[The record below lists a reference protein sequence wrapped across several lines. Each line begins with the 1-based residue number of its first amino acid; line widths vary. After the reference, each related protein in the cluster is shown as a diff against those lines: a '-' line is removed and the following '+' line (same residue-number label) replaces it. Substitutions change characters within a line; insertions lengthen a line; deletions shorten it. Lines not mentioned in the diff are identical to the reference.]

1 MNATNHEESPMGL
14 KLIGAGVGR
23 TGTLSL
29 RQALETLLG
38 EPCYHMF
45 EVRDH
50 PEHVPLWHA
59 AARGEPVAWQALLGP
74 YGAAV
79 DWPAAAFWP
88 EIAAAFPDAVILLS
102 TRDAEGW
109 WRSASNTIFEAI
121 QGVTGPWREMVD
133 AMLAA
138 RFTSATHDRDAA
150 IAAFHAHNRA
160 VREHVPAARLV
171 EWQAGDGWEP
181 LCAALGVPIPDLPF
195 PHVNSTEE
203 FRAQVL
209 ATRA

>member
-1 MNATNHEESPMGL
+1 VTL

-29 RQALETLLG
+29 RQALVTLLD

-50 PEHVPLWHA
+50 PEHIPMWHA
-59 AARGEPVAWQALLGP
+59 AARGEPVDWRALLGS

-88 EIAAAFPDAVILLS
+88 EIAAAFPEAVILLS
-102 TRDAEGW
+102 TRDAEAW
-109 WRSASNTIFEAI
+109 WRSASSTIFEVI
-121 QGVTGPWREMVD
+121 QGVSGPWREMID
-133 AMLAA
+133 AMFAA
-138 RFTSATHDRDAA
+138 RFTGAIHDREAA
-150 IAAFHAHNRA
+150 IAAFDAHNRA
-160 VREHVPAARLV
+160 VRAGAPAARLV
-171 EWQAGDGWEP
+171 EWQAGDGWAP
-181 LCAALGVPIPDLPF
+181 ICAALGVPIPDLPF

-209 ATRA
+209 SKRA

>member
-1 MNATNHEESPMGL
+1 MPL

-29 RQALETLLG
+29 RHALETLLG

-45 EVRDH
+45 EVREH
-50 PEHVPLWHA
+50 PEHIPLWHA
-59 AARGEPVAWQALLGP
+59 AARGEAVDWRALLSP

-109 WRSASNTIFEAI
+109 WRSASGTIFEVI
-121 QGVTGPWREMVD
+121 REVSGPWREMVD

-138 RFTSATHDRDAA
+138 RFTAAIHDRVSAL
-150 IAAFHAHNRA
+150 AAFEAHNRA
-160 VREHVPAARLV
+160 VRARAPAARLV
-171 EWQAGDGWEP
+171 EWQPGDGWAP
-181 LCAALGVPIPDLPF
+181 LCAALGLPVPDLPF

-203 FRAQVL
+203 FRARVMQ
-209 ATRA
+209 RREEGR

>member
-1 MNATNHEESPMGL
+1 MTL

-29 RQALETLLG
+29 RQALVTLLD

-50 PEHVPLWHA
+50 PEHIPMWHA
-59 AARGEPVAWQALLGP
+59 AARGESVDWRALLGS

-88 EIAAAFPDAVILLS
+88 EIAAAFPEAVILLS
-102 TRDAEGW
+102 TRDAETW
-109 WRSASNTIFEAI
+109 WRSASNTIFEVI
-121 QGVTGPWREMVD
+121 QDVSGPWREMID
-133 AMLAA
+133 AMFAA
-138 RFTSATHDRDAA
+138 RFTGAIHDREAA
-150 IAAFHAHNRA
+150 IAAFDAHNRA
-160 VREHVPAARLV
+160 VRAGAPAARLV
-171 EWQAGDGWEP
+171 EWQAGDGWAP
-181 LCAALGVPIPDLPF
+181 ICAALGVPIPDLPF

-209 ATRA
+209 SKRA

>member
-1 MNATNHEESPMGL
+1 MSL

-50 PEHVPLWHA
+50 PEHIPVWHA
-59 AARGEPVAWQALLGP
+59 AARAEPVHWRGLLSP

-88 EIAAAFPDAVILLS
+88 EIAEAFPEAVIVLS

-109 WRSASNTIFEAI
+109 WRSASSTIFQAI

-138 RFTSATHDRDAA
+138 RFTSEIHDHDAA
-150 IAAFHAHNRA
+150 LAAFEAHNRA
-160 VREHVPAARLV
+160 VRARAPAARLV
-171 EWQAGDGWEP
+171 EWQAGDGWAP
-181 LCAALGVPIPDLPF
+181 ICAALGLPVPDLPF

-203 FRAQVL
+203 FRAKVL
-209 ATRA
+209 ETRG